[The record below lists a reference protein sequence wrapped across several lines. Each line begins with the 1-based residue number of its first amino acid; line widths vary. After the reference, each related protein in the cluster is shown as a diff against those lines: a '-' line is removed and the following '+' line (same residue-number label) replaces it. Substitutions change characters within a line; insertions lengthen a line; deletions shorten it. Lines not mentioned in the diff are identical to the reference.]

1 MSGRRMGPF
10 WEDPQ
15 GFLVDKSFKNRIEML
30 QKLKQLFSI
39 PKNPEGSLNDAQKM
53 FTVPK
58 WREESQKN
66 DPQISH
72 KDSNSTETEP

>member
-1 MSGRRMGPF
+1 
-10 WEDPQ
+10 
-15 GFLVDKSFKNRIEML
+15 ML